1 MILLRKL
8 FLINFD
14 RPFSGYEME
23 YFYEE
28 QKQRLEYLNHEP
40 VYFEDIIC
48 QL

>member
-1 MILLRKL
+1 LFGVRSNIL
-8 FLINFD
+8 
-14 RPFSGYEME
+14 PSGYEME

-40 VYFEDIIC
+40 VYFEDIVC